1 MAFTLIE
8 ARKVAEI
15 DSLVRLYEHDG
26 SGARI
31 LSIINADENKSFGIS
46 FRTPPAT
53 SNGVAHI
60 LEHSTLCGSRKYP
73 VKEPFVELMKSSLNT
88 FLNALTFPDK
98 TVYPVASTNLKDFY
112 NLIDV
117 YLDAVF
123 YPSLSEDIFMQEG
136 WHYEM
141 SYDASATGEL
151 FRKGV
156 VYNEMKGAYSDPD
169 EMHADWCRRSL
180 FPDTTYGLDS
190 GGDPEV
196 IPQLDYQSFVA
207 FHKKYY
213 HPSNSFIY
221 FYGDDDPERRL
232 SLLESWLAPFSR
244 MEVDS
249 MPGLQSAFDT
259 PVYLDKTCDG
269 NDDKGFVAVNWG
281 LPEHGNLEF
290 SLAFTIL
297 TYILTGTPASP
308 LRKALIDS
316 GYGEDL
322 AGSGYE
328 ESMRQSSWSI
338 GLKGVLPKNLDKVEE
353 LILTTLATLA
363 KDGID
368 PNTVE
373 ASINTVE
380 FALREKNTGNFPRGL
395 AVMFEALN
403 EWLYDKNPIDAL
415 GFEIPIKEMRS
426 RLARGEKI
434 FEPMIDKW
442 LVNNQ
447 YRSTVKLLPSAKEG
461 KRRLRKEKSEL
472 AAVRAKMSPE
482 EIETLKA
489 QATALNRRQEAPD
502 SPEALATIPALDL
515 EDIPK
520 EAPKLPREIF
530 VLDDAGGPVQMSP
543 SGREAVAA
551 RDDAGAH
558 DDTSAH
564 GPRAA
569 TVLFHD
575 LPTSS
580 ILYLDIAFPFA
591 SIEPRLLPYLSLLGR
606 AMLETGTDKIDYITM
621 SQEIGKHT
629 GGIGASVYT
638 GTVWQSKEPAAYFIL
653 RAKAMTEK
661 TDTLLGLLSEVLLR
675 AKLDNR
681 ERIRQIVLEEK
692 AQMEAAAIPEGHR
705 LVITRM
711 RAHFSD
717 ADAMAERLRGCEQ
730 LLFLRRLAERIET
743 DWNGVLADL
752 EALRASVI
760 VFSRAL
766 YNVTLDR
773 GGFQAVRPALGRFAA
788 EMARDG
794 EAGRRAAATDG
805 ADVTV
810 GETRICGAAQA
821 DSAAP
826 APAQELILAPTQ
838 VNFVGKT
845 FPLAVSGVPASGA
858 FKVVKKYLDTV
869 YLWEKVRVQGG
880 AYGCPSVYD
889 TNTGLFAFVSY
900 RDPNLMRTIGV
911 YDAACDF
918 LDTLEISDDE
928 LRKCIIGTI
937 GDADLY
943 MLPDAKGFNSLLNY
957 VVNYGDADR
966 QKQRDQMLSASR
978 ADFRALGTALRN
990 SGGGAVTAMLTSK
1003 SGAEELPAGIR
1014 KSARELQLL

>member
-8 ARKVAEI
+8 ERTVAEI
-15 DSLVRLYEHDG
+15 DSLVRLYQHDG

-31 LSIINADENKSFGIS
+31 LSIINSDENKSFGIS

-136 WHYEM
+136 WHYEV
-141 SYDASATGEL
+141 SSQGEL
-151 FRKGV
+151 SRKGV

-169 EMHADWCRRSL
+169 EVHADWCRRSL

-190 GGDPEV
+190 GGDPDV
-196 IPQLDYQSFVA
+196 IPQLDYQHFVA

-213 HPSNSFIY
+213 HPSNAFIY
-221 FYGDDDPERRL
+221 FYGDDDPEKRL

-249 MPGLQSAFDT
+249 MPGLQPAFGA
-259 PVYLDKTCDG
+259 PIYLEKTCDG

-338 GLKGVLPKNLDKVEE
+338 GLKGVVPKNLDKVEE
-353 LILTTLATLA
+353 LILTTLKTLA

-373 ASINTVE
+373 ASVNTVE

-415 GFEIPIKEMRS
+415 GFEAPIKDLRA
-426 RLARGEKI
+426 RLARGEKL
-434 FEPMIDKW
+434 FESMIDTW
-442 LVNNQ
+442 LVNNA

-461 KRRLRKEKSEL
+461 KRRLRMEKSEL
-472 AAVRAKMSPE
+472 AAIRAKLSDA
-482 EIETLKA
+482 EIEAL
-489 QATALNRRQEAPD
+489 TAKTASLNRRQEAPD

-515 EDIPK
+515 ADIPQ

-530 VLDDAGGPVQMSP
+530 VLEDNAGNSVQ
-543 SGREAVAA
+543 
-551 RDDAGAH
+551 
-558 DDTSAH
+558 
-564 GPRAA
+564 

-580 ILYLDIAFPFA
+580 IFYLDIAFPFA

-606 AMLETGTDKIDYITM
+606 AILETGTEKIDYITM

-653 RAKAMTEK
+653 RAKVMTEK
-661 TDTLLGLLSEVLLR
+661 TDKLLGLLAEVLLR

-681 ERIRQIVLEEK
+681 ERIKQIVLEEK

-711 RAHFSD
+711 RSHFSD

-730 LLFLRRLAERIET
+730 LLFLRQLAGRIDT
-743 DWNGVLADL
+743 DWDGVLADL
-752 EALRASVI
+752 EAVRASVI

-773 GGFQAVRPALGRFAA
+773 AGFESIRPALGRFAA
-788 EMARDG
+788 EMARSDKTG
-794 EAGRRAAATDG
+794 RDAGSTAASGCATAPDG
-805 ADVTV
+805 A
-810 GETRICGAAQA
+810 ETTDNAG
-821 DSAAP
+821 P

-838 VNFVGKT
+838 VNFVGKI
-845 FPLAVSGVPASGA
+845 FPLAASGVPASGA

-889 TNTGLFAFVSY
+889 TNTGIFAFVSY

-918 LDTLEISDDE
+918 LDALEISDDE

-937 GDADLY
+937 GDVDLY

-957 VVNYGDADR
+957 VVRYGDADR

-978 ADFRALGTALRN
+978 ADFRALGTALRK
-990 SGGGAVTAMLTSK
+990 SGGEAVTAMLTSK
-1003 SGAEELPAGIR
+1003 SGAEGLSAEVR
-1014 KSARELQLL
+1014 KSSRELQLL